1 MGVSK
6 SSRSVGQEKV
16 NDGVRLW
23 ALRTSYSPRC
33 SHPESCEACLMRS
46 FWHQEPEYLATDHE
60 LLEQSPTLINV
71 SPISTSEHSFHDSGY
86 YSADDA
92 CSSGSSD
99 NPSSHKDNFYRGP
112 QRYLS
117 TKFVKAAEI
126 DISSPFH
133 KLHELRERYENDSG
147 YRALIDT
154 AYSLN
159 SDSGYRSDSD
169 RSGTCI
175 KHDRGFSP
183 LDLPARSRLEQL
195 KDGSMD
201 TPTPCLRPNSDS
213 LSEGVSDADVPFPVL
228 SSYVQAHD
236 YRSISSAS
244 PVASPYHPRS
254 PTSSQTSNNRSRI
267 QTSTTA
273 FSRIPPDAPPR
284 PVYAWDKH
292 ATHSVQRQP
301 AHQARNNKVLHAYW
315 SHCKSGACDHL
326 FHASVT
332 LPAPPSDNSTKTQ
345 LPHRGSDPT
354 SPRAYHQRQVSAYCE
369 EIDRRL
375 SDLANA
381 KLESGSLREGLER
394 PEWVDAEP
402 KVAAPKLK
410 VLKRATR
417 SSDASASA
425 SATPVKMKLPRVPLQ
440 SSGSRGNVGVGLDC
454 GRHMKEQSEE
464 NVAPMLGRT
473 A

>member
-6 SSRSVGQEKV
+6 STRSVGQEKV
-16 NDGVRLW
+16 SDGVRLW

-46 FWHQEPEYLATDHE
+46 FWHQEPEYQATDHE
-60 LLEQSPTLINV
+60 LLEQPPTLIND

-92 CSSGSSD
+92 SSSGFSD
-99 NPSSHKDNFYRGP
+99 NPSSHKDNLYRGP

-117 TKFVKAAEI
+117 AKFVKATEI

-133 KLHELRERYENDSG
+133 KLHELRERYVNDFG

-169 RSGTCI
+169 GSGTCI

-183 LDLPARSRLEQL
+183 LDLPAWSRLEQL
-195 KDGSMD
+195 KDDSMD
-201 TPTPCLRPNSDS
+201 TPTPCLRTNPDS
-213 LSEGVSDADVPFPVL
+213 LSEGVSDAAVPFPVL
-228 SSYVQAHD
+228 SSYVQEHD

-244 PVASPYHPRS
+244 PVASPYHPLS
-254 PTSSQTSNNRSRI
+254 PNSSQTCNNSSRI

-273 FSRIPPDAPPR
+273 FSRSPPDAPPR
-284 PVYAWDKH
+284 PVYVWDKH
-292 ATHSVQRQP
+292 ATHYVQRQP
-301 AHQARNNKVLHAYW
+301 AHEARDNKVLHAYW

-332 LPAPPSDNSTKTQ
+332 LLAPPSDHSTKRQ
-345 LPHRGSDPT
+345 LPHRGFDPT

-381 KLESGSLREGLER
+381 KLETRSLKEGLER

-417 SSDASASA
+417 SSNASASG
-425 SATPVKMKLPRVPLQ
+425 TPVKMRIPRAPLQ
-440 SSGSRGNVGVGLDC
+440 SSGSRGNVGVGLGC

-464 NVAPMLGRT
+464 NVAPILGWT